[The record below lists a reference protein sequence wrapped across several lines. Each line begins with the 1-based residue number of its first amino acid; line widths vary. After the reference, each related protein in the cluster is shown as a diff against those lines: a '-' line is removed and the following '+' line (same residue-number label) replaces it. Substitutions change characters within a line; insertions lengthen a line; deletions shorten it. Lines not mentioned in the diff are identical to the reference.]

1 MFILVNSRDKLPN
14 RFSLVPG
21 GLHIAFAIAQTVRN
35 YVNVSYIPETKTQLN
50 WFGQNTVKQVLE
62 CKWIKLSLNA
72 HEIISVVLSILHF
85 KDFMIHNSEI
95 LTSQEFKISVL
106 KSDSHLPKSLF
117 LFIPMQAFFKNAENL
132 FLLLVRSPFRN

>member
-50 WFGQNTVKQVLE
+50 
-62 CKWIKLSLNA
+62 
-72 HEIISVVLSILHF
+72 
-85 KDFMIHNSEI
+85 
-95 LTSQEFKISVL
+95 
-106 KSDSHLPKSLF
+106 
-117 LFIPMQAFFKNAENL
+117 
-132 FLLLVRSPFRN
+132 